1 MKAKLRNLTKRI
13 RLMIGIKLKKNL
25 IKIGEIIIKKKKKLN
40 KGSIRKKNRL
50 ESGREKTETTNI
62 RIKIMRVTLLT
73 TKMIPTVEVVDV
85 VEEVSKVIKR
95 IFMMKQVMRS
105 VIQDSGKTLKKI
117 ALKSSLS
124 MKN

>member
-105 VIQDSGKTLKKI
+105 VIQDNGKTLKKI